1 MSSKLKYVFVV
12 VVKKNFLPCKKFVFF
27 DGIRMASLLLR
38 KAILFWVQNFPTNL
52 PLPTS
57 FDNVGAVLCEM
68 FYLFLLQNQVFSK
81 LEKLNLRRTGALILN
96 TFSLSLDLYRSS
108 VGPLNL

>member
-38 KAILFWVQNFPTNL
+38 KAIRFWVQNFPTNL

-81 LEKLNLRRTGALILN
+81 LEKLNLRRAEALILK
-96 TFSLSLDLYRSS
+96 TFSLSQWLIHF
-108 VGPLNL
+108 